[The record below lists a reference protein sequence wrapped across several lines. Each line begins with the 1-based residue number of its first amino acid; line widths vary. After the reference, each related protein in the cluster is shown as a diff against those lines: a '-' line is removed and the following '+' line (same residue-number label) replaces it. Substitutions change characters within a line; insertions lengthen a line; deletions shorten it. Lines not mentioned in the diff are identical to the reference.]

1 MLNVKSSHGRINGEQ
16 TGIEKFTKV
25 HRKGPKVHPE
35 DARRSVQ
42 GQKQSFGS
50 FFGEHGEER

>member
-1 MLNVKSSHGRINGEQ
+1 MLNAKTSHGHIDGEQ

-25 HRKGPKVHPE
+25 HRMGPKVHPE
-35 DARRSVQ
+35 DARRSAQ
-42 GQKQSFGS
+42 GQKQLFGA